1 MGMAPSGGFP
11 LPGHMCHRLPR
22 GAYGFKMRYQ
32 EMRKELA
39 LKKTI
44 LCVALLAL
52 VFSFGCGKREN
63 LVVATVDGRKITVG
77 NFEGAGD
84 KIAEKFLPRTNDQ
97 AGKMELLN
105 HMIDK
110 EVMALTALGAGYEK
124 DKQFVDFFE
133 KYKAQY
139 ALAAMENVYIRQK
152 VTVTDQEAKDYFD
165 KMHKEYT
172 LSQIL
177 VASEDEAGSIREQ
190 LMHGADFAELA
201 KKYSLGREAGD
212 GGLLGE
218 SSIGTMF
225 YWIEE
230 ALFNTKEGD
239 ITQPL
244 QTPEGWAILK
254 VHKIKDVTP
263 EKDLT
268 YARQK
273 VRSDKEKKMIGEM
286 KHKIEKDIGLQIF
299 PEAVDIVYN
308 NLPPDIPFGD
318 IVEHKVTYDN
328 APKLQIPEQYQGMI
342 LAQYSD
348 GQYTLK
354 DYMKIYEETGLP
366 ERPRRQYG
374 KENIIVSIHKK
385 IFDAMLPV
393 YAEKNL
399 KVFEIPEV
407 AKDFQEKKEMV
418 LVSLLYKNQVT
429 DQATVSDLEVQ
440 DYYNAHK
447 NEITDPEK
455 RSFSII
461 LVSDKAKADL
471 AASLAKKGESFAT
484 LAKKYSEDPSAARNN
499 GSTGLVQKGHY
510 PDYDEKAFSM
520 AKGEVSDP
528 VQVPRGWAVIKVDQI
543 EKPQPLQYANAAF
556 TIKQAL
562 MSQQAEKIITEKLA
576 TWKKSYPIKIYER
589 NLKKAELKKM
599 RPSDAVLQQKEQ
611 EQQKLQ
617 QTMPPAQ

>member
-1 MGMAPSGGFP
+1 
-11 LPGHMCHRLPR
+11 
-22 GAYGFKMRYQ
+22 
-32 EMRKELA
+32 MRKESA

-77 NFEGAGD
+77 DFEGAGN

-110 EVMALTALGAGYEK
+110 EVMALTALAAGYEK
-124 DKQFVDFFE
+124 EKGFVDSFE
-133 KYKAQY
+133 KYRAQY
-139 ALAAMENVYIRQK
+139 ALAAMENVYVRQK

-165 KMHKEYT
+165 KMQKQYN

-177 VASEDEAGSIREQ
+177 VADEDEAQSIREQ
-190 LMHGADFAELA
+190 LLHGADFVELA
-201 KKYSLGREAGD
+201 KKYSLGPEAGD

-230 ALFNTKEGD
+230 ALLNTKEGD

-254 VHKIKDVTP
+254 VNAIKTVTP
-263 EKDLT
+263 ERDLN

-273 VRSDKEKKMIGEM
+273 VRADKEKKMIEGM

-299 PEAVDIVYN
+299 PEAVDVAYN
-308 NLPPDIPFGD
+308 NLPPDVPFGD
-318 IVEHKVTYDN
+318 IVERKVTYDN
-328 APKLQIPEQYQGMI
+328 APKLEIPEQYQDMI

-348 GQYTLK
+348 GKYTLK
-354 DYMKIYEETGLP
+354 DYMKIYDETGLP

-374 KENIIVSIHKK
+374 KQSIIVSIHKR

-399 KVFEIPEV
+399 NVFEIPEV
-407 AKDFQEKKEMV
+407 AKDFQEKKEMI
-418 LVSLLYKNQVT
+418 LVNLLYKNQIT
-429 DQATVSDLEVQ
+429 EQTTVSDLDVQ
-440 DYYNAHK
+440 DYYNHHK
-447 NEITDPEK
+447 NEISEPEK
-455 RSFSII
+455 RSFSIV

-471 AASLAKKGESFAT
+471 VASLAKKGESFEK
-484 LAKKYSEDPSAARNN
+484 LAKKYSEDPSSAQNN

-510 PDYDEKAFSM
+510 PDYDEKAFSL
-520 AKGEVSDP
+520 ANGAVSDP
-528 VQVPRGWAVIKVDQI
+528 MQVPRGWAVIKVDQI
-543 EKPQPLQYANAAF
+543 EAAKPMPYASAAYS
-556 TIKQAL
+556 IKQAL
-562 MSQQAEKIITEKLA
+562 TSQQAEKVITEKIA
-576 TWKKSYPIKIYER
+576 KWRKNYPVKIYER
-589 NLKKAELKKM
+589 NLKKAELKKT
-599 RPSDAVLQQKEQ
+599 RPSDAELQQKEQ

-617 QTMPPAQ
+617 QSQPPVQ

>member
-1 MGMAPSGGFP
+1 M
-11 LPGHMCHRLPR
+11 
-22 GAYGFKMRYQ
+22 
-32 EMRKELA
+32 
-39 LKKTI
+39 KKTI
-44 LCVALLAL
+44 FCVALLAL

-63 LVVATVDGRKITVG
+63 VVVATVDGRKITVG
-77 NFEGAGD
+77 DLEGAGD

-110 EVMALTALGAGYEK
+110 EVMALTALSAGYEK
-124 DKQFVDFFE
+124 DKGFVDFFE

-177 VASEDEAGSIREQ
+177 VSSEDEARSIREQ

-218 SSIGTMF
+218 SSIGSMF

-230 ALFNTKEGD
+230 ALFTAKEGD

-244 QTPEGWAILK
+244 ETPEGWTILK
-254 VHKIKDVTP
+254 VHKIKTITP

-273 VRSDKEKKMIGEM
+273 VRADKEKKMIEGM
-286 KHKIEKDIGLQIF
+286 KHKIEKEIGLQIF
-299 PEAVDIVYN
+299 PQAVDIVYN
-308 NLPPDIPFGD
+308 NLPPDVPFGD
-318 IVEHKVTYDN
+318 IVEHRVTYDN
-328 APKLQIPEQYQGMI
+328 APKLEIPEQYQDMI
-342 LAQYSD
+342 LAQYSE
-348 GQYTLK
+348 GSYKLK
-354 DYMKIYEETGLP
+354 DYMKIYEDTGLP

-374 KENIIVSIHKK
+374 KESIIMSIHKK
-385 IFDAMLPV
+385 IFDTMLPV

-407 AKDFQEKKEMV
+407 AKDFQEKKEMI

-429 DQATVSDLEVQ
+429 EQATVSDLDVQ
-440 DYYNAHK
+440 DYYNKHK
-447 NEITDPEK
+447 NELNEPEK
-455 RSFSII
+455 RAFSII

-471 AASLAKKGESFAT
+471 VASLAKKGENFAS
-484 LAKKYSEDPSAARNN
+484 LAKKYSEDPSAAQNKV
-499 GSTGLVQKGHY
+499 STDLVQKGHY

-543 EKPQPLQYANAAF
+543 EKPQPQPYANAAF
-556 TIKQAL
+556 SIRQAL
-562 MSQQAEKIITEKLA
+562 QSQQAEKVITEKLA
-576 TWKKSYPIKIYER
+576 KWRKDYPIKIYDR
-589 NLKKAELKKM
+589 NLKKVELKKT
-599 RPSDAVLQQKEQ
+599 RPSDAELQQKEQ
-611 EQQKLQ
+611 EQQKQ
-617 QTMPPAQ
+617 QQSLPPVQ

>member
-1 MGMAPSGGFP
+1 MG
-11 LPGHMCHRLPR
+11 
-22 GAYGFKMRYQ
+22 
-32 EMRKELA
+32 KELA

-44 LCVALLAL
+44 FCVALLAL

-63 LVVATVDGRKITVG
+63 VVVATVDGRKITVG
-77 NFEGAGD
+77 DLEGAGD

-110 EVMALTALGAGYEK
+110 EVMALTALSAGYEK
-124 DKQFVDFFE
+124 DKGFVDFFE

-177 VASEDEAGSIREQ
+177 VSSEDEARSIREQ

-218 SSIGTMF
+218 SSIGSMF

-230 ALFNTKEGD
+230 ALFTAKEGD

-244 QTPEGWAILK
+244 ETPEGWTILK
-254 VHKIKDVTP
+254 VHKIKTITP

-273 VRSDKEKKMIGEM
+273 VRADKEKKMIEGM
-286 KHKIEKDIGLQIF
+286 KHKIEKEIGLQIF
-299 PEAVDIVYN
+299 PQAVDIVYN
-308 NLPPDIPFGD
+308 NLPPDVPFGD
-318 IVEHKVTYDN
+318 IVEHRVTYDN
-328 APKLQIPEQYQGMI
+328 APKLEIPEQYQDMI
-342 LAQYSD
+342 LAQYSE
-348 GQYTLK
+348 GSYKLK
-354 DYMKIYEETGLP
+354 DYMKIYEDTGLP

-374 KENIIVSIHKK
+374 KESIIMSIHKK
-385 IFDAMLPV
+385 IFDTMLPV

-407 AKDFQEKKEMV
+407 AKDFQEKKEMI

-429 DQATVSDLEVQ
+429 EQATVSDLDVQ
-440 DYYNAHK
+440 DYYNKHK
-447 NEITDPEK
+447 NELNEPEK
-455 RSFSII
+455 RAFSII

-471 AASLAKKGESFAT
+471 VASLAKKGENFAS
-484 LAKKYSEDPSAARNN
+484 LAKKYSEDPSAAQNKV
-499 GSTGLVQKGHY
+499 STDLVQKGHY

-543 EKPQPLQYANAAF
+543 EKPQPQPYANAAF
-556 TIKQAL
+556 SIRQAL
-562 MSQQAEKIITEKLA
+562 QSQQAEKVITEKLA
-576 TWKKSYPIKIYER
+576 KWRKDYPIKIYDR
-589 NLKKAELKKM
+589 NLKKVELKKT
-599 RPSDAVLQQKEQ
+599 RPSDAELQQKEQ
-611 EQQKLQ
+611 EQQKQ
-617 QTMPPAQ
+617 QQSLPPVQ

>member
-1 MGMAPSGGFP
+1 
-11 LPGHMCHRLPR
+11 
-22 GAYGFKMRYQ
+22 
-32 EMRKELA
+32 MRKELA

-52 VFSFGCGKREN
+52 VFSFGCGKKEN

-77 NFEGAGD
+77 DFEGAGD

-124 DKQFVDFFE
+124 DKGFIDFFE
-133 KYKAQY
+133 KYRSEY

-152 VTVTDQEAKDYFD
+152 VTVTDQEAKDYFEQ
-165 KMHKEYT
+165 MHKEYT

-177 VASEDEAGSIREQ
+177 VASEDEAQSIREQ
-190 LMHGADFAELA
+190 AMHGADFAELA

-218 SSIGTMF
+218 SSVGTMY
-225 YWIEE
+225 YWIEA
-230 ALFNTKEGD
+230 ALFNSKEGD

-254 VHKIKDVTP
+254 VHKIKTITP

-273 VRSDKEKKMIGEM
+273 VRADKEKKMIEGM

-299 PEAVDIVYN
+299 PDAVDVIYN
-308 NLPPDIPFGD
+308 NLPPDISMGD
-318 IVEHKVTYDN
+318 IVSHKVTYDT
-328 APKLQIPEQYQGMI
+328 APKLEIPEQYQDMI

-348 GQYTLK
+348 GSYKLK
-354 DYMKIYEETGLP
+354 DYINIYNELGLP

-374 KENIIVSIHKK
+374 RESVIVSIHKK
-385 IFDAMLPV
+385 IFDTMLPV
-393 YAEKNL
+393 YADKNL
-399 KVFEIPEV
+399 KVFDIPEV
-407 AKDFQEKKEMV
+407 AKDFQEKKEMI
-418 LVSLLYKNQVT
+418 LVNLLYKNQIT
-429 DQATVSDLEVQ
+429 EQAVVSDLDVQ
-440 DYYNAHK
+440 DYFNKHK
-447 NEITDPEK
+447 NEINEPEK

-471 AASLAKKGESFAT
+471 VVSLAKKGESFVK
-484 LAKKYSEDPSAARNN
+484 LAKQHSEDPSAAQTG

-543 EKPQPLQYANAAF
+543 ETPQPMPYATAAYS
-556 TIKQAL
+556 IKQAL
-562 MSQQAEKIITEKLA
+562 MTQQAEKIITEKLA
-576 TWKKSYPIKIYER
+576 KWRKAYPIKIYER
-589 NLKKAELKKM
+589 NLKKAELKKT
-599 RPSDAVLQQKEQ
+599 RPSDEILQQKEQ

>member
-1 MGMAPSGGFP
+1 MGTTPAGDQT
-11 LPGHMCHRLPR
+11 LLGHMRRRLHR
-22 GAYGFKMRYQ
+22 GAFGFKRIHQ

-44 LCVALLAL
+44 FCVALLAL

-63 LVVATVDGRKITVG
+63 RLVATVDGRKITIG
-77 NFEGAGD
+77 DFEGAGD

-110 EVMALTALGAGYEK
+110 EVMALTALAAGYEK
-124 DKQFVDFFE
+124 DKSFIDFFE
-133 KYKAQY
+133 KYRAQY
-139 ALAAMENVYIRQK
+139 ALAAMENVYVRQK

-165 KMHKEYT
+165 KMHNEYT

-177 VASEDEAGSIREQ
+177 VASEDEAQSIREQ
-190 LMHGADFAELA
+190 LVHGADFAELA

-225 YWIEE
+225 YWVEE
-230 ALFNTKEGD
+230 ALFNSKEGD

-254 VHKIKDVTP
+254 VQKIKTVTP

-273 VRSDKEKKMIGEM
+273 VRADKEKKMIEGM

-299 PEAVDIVYN
+299 PEAVDIAYN

-328 APKLQIPEQYQGMI
+328 APKLEIPEQYQGMI

-354 DYMKIYEETGLP
+354 DYMKFYEELALP

-374 KENIIVSIHKK
+374 KESVIVSIHKK
-385 IFDAMLPV
+385 IFDTMLPV

-399 KVFEIPEV
+399 KVLEIPEV
-407 AKDFQEKKEMV
+407 AKDFQEKKEMI
-418 LVSLLYKNQVT
+418 LVNLLYKNQVT

-447 NEITDPEK
+447 NEITEPEK

-471 AASLAKKGESFAT
+471 AASLAKKGESFAK
-484 LAKKYSEDPSAARNN
+484 LAKQYSEDPSAAQNG
-499 GSTGLVQKGHY
+499 GSTDLVQKGHY

-528 VQVPRGWAVIKVDQI
+528 VQVPRGWAVIKVDRI
-543 EKPQPLQYANAAF
+543 EAPKPLEYASAAF
-556 TIKQAL
+556 SIKQAL
-562 MSQQAEKIITEKLA
+562 ATQQAEKIITEKLVK
-576 TWKKSYPIKIYER
+576 WRKDYPVKIYER
-589 NLKKAELKKM
+589 NLKKAELKKT
-599 RPSDAVLQQKEQ
+599 RPSDAMLQQKEQ
-611 EQQKLQ
+611 EQQKRQ
-617 QTMPPAQ
+617 QTLPPVQ